1 MSSNVSF
8 GGCGSVCAHAQLS
21 PFYLLSTPRRQS
33 RDKLYQA
40 FRSLNFLRVKGRQRE
55 RMAWERGYHWL
66 SLESPSH
73 ELVSLTPYS
82 QSAISPILCW
92 RDMER
97 PNQKMRYQL
106 PASCSFSGGRE
117 HIPPPPSHSK
127 FLLQHSNAL
136 TTKKMYCTTPLI
148 EMGAKSSLNI

>member
-55 RMAWERGYHWL
+55 RMAWERGYCL
-66 SLESPSH
+66 
-73 ELVSLTPYS
+73 
-82 QSAISPILCW
+82 
-92 RDMER
+92 
-97 PNQKMRYQL
+97 
-106 PASCSFSGGRE
+106 
-117 HIPPPPSHSK
+117 
-127 FLLQHSNAL
+127 
-136 TTKKMYCTTPLI
+136 PLI
-148 EMGAKSSLNI
+148 RCTVHRPLHNNYVTEV

>member
-55 RMAWERGYHWL
+55 RMAWERGYQVL
-66 SLESPSH
+66 SDWEGLKTYKVLMNRH
-73 ELVSLTPYS
+73 
-82 QSAISPILCW
+82 
-92 RDMER
+92 MEDL
-97 PNQKMRYQL
+97 PGGGLIYKYTIEYPQL
-106 PASCSFSGGRE
+106 
-117 HIPPPPSHSK
+117 
-127 FLLQHSNAL
+127 
-136 TTKKMYCTTPLI
+136 
-148 EMGAKSSLNI
+148 